1 MTAGGLAAGAEP
13 PSAAKPELSGR
24 GLAADKAVTA
34 FYQQDE
40 VQSVHLSVAE
50 ADMNR
55 MVAALPELIEVPAT
69 FRWRDVTV
77 ENVAVRFKG
86 NSSSSPKQTHKRSF
100 LIKFDKADKDRRF
113 FGLRQVSFDNAI
125 QFGSLFSEPIITEIL
140 RDHGIPTYR
149 SNYAKLFVNE
159 EYRGV
164 YVNVERI
171 DESFLG
177 NHLPDASGALFKVDK
192 GGPGANLEFL
202 GDDPAIYLKTFEA
215 KNKSAKKE
223 PALLV
228 EFISLINQTEP
239 KEFAKTLEAKMEVD
253 DFLRVTAVMLFS
265 GAFDQLTG
273 WSPHNYFLY
282 HDAQHDRWHYLPWD
296 LDVGFCE
303 TAFDKIRV
311 HADWHAAWP
320 VPATGAPNPLLE
332 RIIADPVFLE
342 RYRKSA
348 RTILDKSF
356 EPQRLCQ
363 VIDAKYALIR
373 DDLKTD
379 PFPPRRVTVPGDRSY
394 DQIVDSM
401 KAFVRNRFTS
411 AVEQLENPLERPK
424 VRRPP
429 GLPPQLAAKIQR
441 VQKRAEEMQRSGQ
454 DVSPIAKV
462 MQRLGPAVQAG
473 KMEEAEKVVAEAL
486 KLLGEQDE

>member
-1 MTAGGLAAGAEP
+1 MTAGGLAAGADP

-171 DESFLG
+171 DESFLA
-177 NHLPDASGALFKVDK
+177 NHLPDVSGALFKVDK

-401 KAFVRNRFTS
+401 KAFVRNRYSS